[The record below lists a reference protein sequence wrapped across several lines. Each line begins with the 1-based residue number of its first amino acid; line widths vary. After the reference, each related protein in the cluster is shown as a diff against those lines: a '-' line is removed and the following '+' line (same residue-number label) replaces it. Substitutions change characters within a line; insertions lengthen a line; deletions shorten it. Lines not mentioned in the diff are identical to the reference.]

1 MHLSNLIEM
10 YDDQMKPK
18 KKKLSDALP
27 LQKISS
33 LQFDATT
40 ILPKAVKGGS
50 LQFNMPSYSRSKTG
64 KDSGLEGFDRAE
76 LMKIIAA

>member
-50 LQFNMPSYSRSKTG
+50 L
-64 KDSGLEGFDRAE
+64 
-76 LMKIIAA
+76 